1 MMKSLV
7 GVALIVLIPI
17 LGMGQSESHRK
28 QIKAATN
35 VKALQEIIASQNIL
49 QNIIKSDRNQF
60 PHEIEVKGQQAYL
73 ATIDEEG
80 NPRYVTSDNYD
91 AAISIRVDELWEGGD
106 SGYDLDGTGVTV
118 GVWEA
123 GGVALAEHNELEGRV
138 EIIDD
143 MAVVTFHATHVTGT
157 IISEGNNTN
166 AIGMAPGAMAKSSDS
181 NNDIAELAFYALDGG
196 LLTNH
201 SYGTILFQGNQHV
214 LGIYTSAAGQWDELL
229 FNSPYLLSCK
239 SAGNTRNDGFNSIDN
254 GYDQLLNASCA
265 KNNLVVGA
273 IGDVDGLSS
282 PTDFNETN
290 FSSWGPTD
298 DWRIKPDITANG
310 VGLYSCSD
318 QGVNAYNN
326 SSGTSMSVAT
336 VTGGVALL
344 QQYYEILNGVYMK
357 SATVKALLLATAD
370 ELGPYDGPDFR
381 EGWGLMNARKAADAI
396 NNNGT
401 ESLIIETNINEYTT
415 EFIPV
420 QIAGGAQVTV
430 MIAWT
435 DPENPNVGQGENLTP
450 SLMNDLDVRLIGPDG
465 TYMPWMMDPQIFGTE
480 FGNAAIKGDN
490 FRDNVERINATIIQG
505 GVYEVIVSHKDG
517 ILGDIQDY
525 SIVITGIQGE
535 PNDVDEVFAE
545 NVKIYPNPNVTDVL
559 NVDLTGISDKMEHDM
574 KILDVNGKVILN
586 KKVAGSNL
594 LSIDISTFAEGIYF
608 INLTSDRGMYT
619 ERVVVY

>member
-1 MMKSLV
+1 MKNLLRIAV
-7 GVALIVLIPI
+7 LVLIPM
-17 LGMGQSESHRK
+17 LGMSQSEVHRK

-35 VKALQEIIASQNIL
+35 VTALQKMITDQNTL
-49 QNIIKSDRNQF
+49 KNNIKANRNRF
-60 PHEIEVKGQQAYL
+60 PQEVEVRGQKAYL
-73 ATIDEEG
+73 ATIDENG
-80 NPRYVTSDNYD
+80 IPRYVTSDNYD
-91 AAISIRVDELWEGGD
+91 AAVSIKVDELWVGGD
-106 SGYDLDGTGVTV
+106 SGYDLDGTGVIV

-123 GGVALAEHNELEGRV
+123 GGVALAEHNELEGKV

-143 MAVVTFHATHVTGT
+143 MAEVTFHATHVTGT
-157 IISEGNNTN
+157 IISEGNNAN
-166 AIGMAPGAMAKSSDS
+166 AIGMAPGATVKSSDS

-201 SYGTILFQGNQHV
+201 SYGTILFQNNQHV

-239 SAGNTRNDGFNSIDN
+239 SAGNTRDDGFNTIDN

-273 IGDVDGLSS
+273 IGDVNGLSS
-282 PTDFNETN
+282 PTDFNEST

-310 VGLYSCSD
+310 IGLYSCTN
-318 QGVNAYNN
+318 QGVNAYDN

-344 QQYYEILNGVYMK
+344 QQYYEMLNGVYMK
-357 SATVKALLLATAD
+357 SATAKALLLATAD

-396 NNNGT
+396 YNNGT

-415 EFIPV
+415 EFIQV
-420 QIAGGAQVTV
+420 QIADGAEVTV

-490 FRDNVERINATIIQG
+490 FRDNVERINATITQG

-517 ILGDIQDY
+517 ILNDIQDY
-525 SIVITGIQGE
+525 SLVITGIQGE
-535 PNDVDEVFAE
+535 PNDVDEVIAE
-545 NVKIYPNPNVTDVL
+545 NVKIYPNPNVTNL
-559 NVDLTGISDKMEHDM
+559 LTVDLTSISDKMEYDM
-574 KILDVNGKVILN
+574 KIMDVNGKVILT
-586 KKVAGSNL
+586 KKATASNL
-594 LSIDISTFAEGIYF
+594 LSIDISTFANGIYF
-608 INLTSDRGMYT
+608 LSLTSDRGTYT
-619 ERVVVY
+619 EKVVVY

>member
-1 MMKSLV
+1 MKNLV
-7 GVALIVLIPI
+7 RIAVLVLIPI
-17 LGMGQSESHRK
+17 MGMSQSEVHRK

-35 VKALQEIIASQNIL
+35 VTALQKMITDQNTL
-49 QNIIKSDRNQF
+49 KNNINANRNRF
-60 PHEIEVKGQQAYL
+60 PQEVEVRGQKAYL
-73 ATIDEEG
+73 ATIDENG
-80 NPRYVTSDNYD
+80 IPRYVTSDNYD
-91 AAISIRVDELWEGGD
+91 AAVSIKVDELWVGGD
-106 SGYDLDGTGVTV
+106 SGYDLDGSGVIV

-123 GGVALAEHNELEGRV
+123 GGVALAEHNELEGKV

-143 MAVVTFHATHVTGT
+143 MAEVTFHATHVTGT
-157 IISEGNNTN
+157 IISEGNNAN
-166 AIGMAPGAMAKSSDS
+166 AIGMAPGATVKSSDS

-201 SYGTILFQGNQHV
+201 SYGTILFQNNQHV

-239 SAGNTRNDGFNSIDN
+239 SAGNTRDDGFNTIDN

-273 IGDVDGLSS
+273 IGDVNGLSS
-282 PTDFNETN
+282 PTDFNESS

-310 VGLYSCSD
+310 IGLYSCTN
-318 QGVNAYNN
+318 QGVNAYDN

-344 QQYYEILNGVYMK
+344 QQYYEMLNGVYMK
-357 SATVKALLLATAD
+357 SATAKALLLATAD

-396 NNNGT
+396 YNNGT

-420 QIAGGAQVTV
+420 QIADGAEVTV

-490 FRDNVERINATIIQG
+490 FRDNVERINATITQG

-517 ILGDIQDY
+517 ILNDIQDY
-525 SIVITGIQGE
+525 SLVITGIQGE
-535 PNDVDEVFAE
+535 PNDVDEVIAE
-545 NVKIYPNPNVTDVL
+545 NVKIYPNPNVTNL
-559 NVDLTGISDKMEHDM
+559 LTVDLTSISDKMEYDM
-574 KILDVNGKVILN
+574 KIMDVNGKVILT
-586 KKVAGSNL
+586 KKATASNL
-594 LSIDISTFAEGIYF
+594 LSIDISTFANGIYF
-608 INLTSDRGMYT
+608 LSLTSDRGTYT
-619 ERVVVY
+619 EKVVVY

>member
-1 MMKSLV
+1 MKNLLRIAV
-7 GVALIVLIPI
+7 LVLIPM
-17 LGMGQSESHRK
+17 LGMSQSEVHRK

-35 VKALQEIIASQNIL
+35 VTALQKMITDQNTL
-49 QNIIKSDRNQF
+49 KNNIKANRNRF
-60 PHEIEVKGQQAYL
+60 PQEVEVRGQKAYL
-73 ATIDEEG
+73 ATIDENG
-80 NPRYVTSDNYD
+80 IPRYVTSDNYD
-91 AAISIRVDELWEGGD
+91 AAVSIKVDELWVGGD
-106 SGYDLDGTGVTV
+106 SGYDLDGTGVIV

-123 GGVALAEHNELEGRV
+123 GGVALAEHNELEGKV

-143 MAVVTFHATHVTGT
+143 MAEVTFHATHVTGT
-157 IISEGNNTN
+157 IISEGNNAN
-166 AIGMAPGAMAKSSDS
+166 AIGMAPGATVKSSDS

-201 SYGTILFQGNQHV
+201 SYGTILFQNNQHV

-239 SAGNTRNDGFNSIDN
+239 SAGNTRDDGFNTIDN

-273 IGDVDGLSS
+273 IGDVNGLSS
-282 PTDFNETN
+282 PTDFNEST

-310 VGLYSCSD
+310 IGLYSCTN
-318 QGVNAYNN
+318 QGVNAYDN

-344 QQYYEILNGVYMK
+344 QQYYEMLNGVYMK
-357 SATVKALLLATAD
+357 SATAKALLLATAD

-396 NNNGT
+396 YNNGT

-420 QIAGGAQVTV
+420 QIADGAEVTV

-490 FRDNVERINATIIQG
+490 FRDNVERINATITQG

-517 ILGDIQDY
+517 ILNDIQDY
-525 SIVITGIQGE
+525 SLVITGIQGE
-535 PNDVDEVFAE
+535 PNDVDEVIAE
-545 NVKIYPNPNVTDVL
+545 NVKIYPNPNVTNL
-559 NVDLTGISDKMEHDM
+559 LTVDLTSISDKMEYDM
-574 KILDVNGKVILN
+574 KIMDVNGKVILT
-586 KKVAGSNL
+586 KKATASNL
-594 LSIDISTFAEGIYF
+594 LSIDISTFANGIYF
-608 INLTSDRGMYT
+608 LSLTSDRGTYT
-619 ERVVVY
+619 EKVVVY